1 MMNQFTNLTD
11 AKSIEELYQKLVKEN
26 VQNKEELE
34 ELKEVLENQTWKAWE
49 DKTVD
54 ANIAYVY
61 DRLKNDLEKKLR
73 LVHWAK
79 RFRERGNESG
89 AKDIEKK
96 ILDFS

>member
-26 VQNKEELE
+26 VQNKEKLE

-73 LVHWAK
+73 LVHWAE
-79 RFRERGNESG
+79 RFRARGNESG
-89 AKDIEKK
+89 AKDIERK
-96 ILDFS
+96 IVDFS